1 MTARLTEPAST
12 GAERL
17 SFRVEGM
24 DCASCAGKIETA
36 LGRMSGLSEV
46 NVNFAGESLSL
57 SRDPASKTSAK
68 DVAKKIR
75 SLGFG
80 VEELPASVGSAVAS
94 RTNASHHGHD
104 HHHGCSGGHDH
115 THQHDNGH
123 ADTAHDH
130 MHDHGHDHAGHAAHD
145 DHGCCGGHDR
155 QHSHGHDHAHN
166 HRDVCEDKH
175 AHGHDHHHHVHDHG
189 SCSGHDHTSH
199 ASVTRPAPVSPPN
212 LSMRVEG
219 MDCASCVGKIET
231 ALARMP
237 DVSDVRVNFTTE
249 TIELT
254 LAPGAATQV
263 GEIEKTIKSLGFRVS
278 DTRQISSSADAAI
291 DVALAPAAR
300 NQRWWQ
306 TRKGSHVVGLGVLMG
321 GAYAIAQFFPLYAEW
336 IFAAAVV
343 AGVIPFARKAVAL
356 AMSGSPFSIETLM
369 SVAAIGALV
378 IGEAEEAAAVVFL
391 FAVGELLESVA
402 AGRARAGIKAL
413 ASLVPKT
420 ATLLDPN
427 GNQRSVP
434 ATSLRVNDLVLVR
447 PGDRVPA
454 DGHIVQGASS
464 LDESPV
470 TGESVPRPKSTGEG
484 VFAGSINVDGVLQV
498 RVEKTAADNTISRII
513 QLVEQAQASK
523 APTARFIE
531 KFSRYYTPAVMLI
544 AALIIVIPP
553 LAMGGDWNTWLY
565 RGLALLLIACPCA
578 LVLSTPAAIA
588 SGLAIG
594 TRRGLLIKG
603 GNALETIGKVR
614 AIAFDKTGT
623 LTEGKPR
630 VTEVLAFGKGDENVV
645 IGLAAAVETGS
656 NHPLAK
662 AILGRAEA
670 AGIAIPSA
678 TDASATPGKAVHAT
692 VGGRR
697 LAVSSPSHA
706 AQAAKLGASERKA
719 IEKLEASGN
728 TVAVLFDETSREVL
742 GLVALRDEPRHDARE
757 GVAQLKAMG
766 VRSVMLTG
774 DNHRTAQAIANG
786 LGIEWKAELLP
797 QDKLDFVNEMKR
809 TTKVAMVGDGINDAP
824 ALATAHVGI
833 AMGGGTDV
841 AIETADA
848 ALLKSRVTDVA
859 HLVALSRA
867 TMANIHQNVIF
878 ALSLKGLF
886 LVTSMLGI
894 TGLWIAVLADTG
906 ATAIVTL
913 NALRLLRF
921 KGAATADGDG
931 DEDRSVP
938 RLVAVQ
944 NH

>member
-1 MTARLTEPAST
+1 MTARLIESAS
-12 GAERL
+12 GAGERL

-24 DCASCAGKIETA
+24 DCASCSGKIETA
-36 LGRMSGLSEV
+36 LGRMPGLSGV
-46 NVNFAGESLSL
+46 SVNFASETLSL
-57 SRDPASKTSAK
+57 SRDPASTTSAK
-68 DVAKKIR
+68 DIARKIR

-80 VEELPASVGSAVAS
+80 VEQLPTSAVPAAS
-94 RTNASHHGHD
+94 PSGAHASHD
-104 HHHGCSGGHDH
+104 
-115 THQHDNGH
+115 GH
-123 ADTAHDH
+123 AH
-130 MHDHGHDHAGHAAHD
+130 
-145 DHGCCGGHDR
+145 HGCCGGYDHNHDEGHDR
-155 QHSHGHDHAHN
+155 AHKHHGGGCGADHTQ
-166 HRDVCEDKH
+166 
-175 AHGHDHHHHVHDHG
+175 GHDHHHHDHDHG
-189 SCSGHDHTSH
+189 SYGGHEQAAH
-199 ASVTRPAPVSPPN
+199 ASATRPAPSSPPSV
-212 LSMRVEG
+212 SMRVEG

-237 DVSDVRVNFTTE
+237 DVSNVQVNFANE
-249 TIELT
+249 MLELT
-254 LAPGAATQV
+254 LAPGAAARV
-263 GEIEKTIKSLGFRVS
+263 GEIENTIRSLGFGVS
-278 DTRQISSSADAAI
+278 DTRRIPSPADASVEA
-291 DVALAPAAR
+291 APAPVAR

-306 TRKGSHVVGLGVLMG
+306 TRKGRHVIGLGVLMG

-336 IFAAAVV
+336 IVAAAVL
-343 AGVIPFARKAVAL
+343 AGVIPFARTAL
-356 AMSGSPFSIETLM
+356 ALAISGSPFSIETLM

-402 AGRARAGIKAL
+402 AGRARAGIRAL

-420 ATLLDPN
+420 AVLLDPN
-427 GNQRSVP
+427 GSQRSVP
-434 ATSLRVNDLVLVR
+434 AASLRVNDLVLVR

-454 DGHIVQGASS
+454 DGGIVQGTSS
-464 LDESPV
+464 VDESPV
-470 TGESVPRPKSTGEG
+470 TGESVPRPKSTGES

-498 RVEKTAADNTISRII
+498 RVERTAADNTISRII
-513 QLVEQAQASK
+513 QLVEQAQSSK

-531 KFSRYYTPAVMLI
+531 RFSRYYTPAVMLI
-544 AALIIVIPP
+544 AALVIVVPP
-553 LAMGGDWNTWLY
+553 LAMGADWDAWIY

-588 SGLAIG
+588 SGLAVG

-630 VTEVLAFGKGDENVV
+630 VTEVLAFGKGDENEV

-662 AILGRAEA
+662 AIVGRAET

-678 TDASATPGKAVHAT
+678 RDASATPGKAVHAT

-697 LAVSSPSHA
+697 LAVSSPTHA
-706 AQAAKLGASERKA
+706 AQAARVGALERKA
-719 IEKLEASGN
+719 IEKLEDGGN
-728 TVAVLFDETSREVL
+728 TVAVLFDEHSKEVL
-742 GLVALRDEPRHDARE
+742 GLVALRDEPRRDARE
-757 GVAQLKAMG
+757 GVALLKAMG
-766 VRSVMLTG
+766 VDAVMLTG
-774 DNHRTAQAIANG
+774 DNRRTAQAIANG

-797 QDKLDFVNEMKR
+797 QDKLAFVDEMKR
-809 TTKVAMVGDGINDAP
+809 KTKVAMVGDGINDAP

-921 KGAATADGDG
+921 KGVKTADGGRDKG
-931 DEDRSVP
+931 LPSRS
-938 RLVAVQ
+938 LAAAES
-944 NH
+944 H